1 MSKFSREN
9 IKNLTKSKLKTDLSK
24 QDLSLSRRKENLTKR
39 FMETLNDKTNNL
51 DKPKER
57 VANALIDM
65 IK

>member
-24 QDLSLSRRKENLTKR
+24 QDLSLSRRKENLAKR

>member
-51 DKPKER
+51 HKPKER